1 MSKNGSNWVRLALNR
16 VQIWIQSYN
25 VLNKPDLNPTRP
37 TFGSGWAL
45 RVQNQVELG
54 RVGPQGQNSDR
65 VGQVHLAAPVIQ
77 SSLQPKLYKCNSSR
91 LHLPH
96 QTDRQTDRQESR
108 NPRCDEGF
116 KVCSVSNRFSATLM
130 DNPAGAT
137 ARCRRQCGGVDGKFA
152 FFPSSSKVAGTR
164 KAGDLSE

>member
-1 MSKNGSNWVRLALNR
+1 M
-16 VQIWIQSYN
+16 
-25 VLNKPDLNPTRP
+25 
-37 TFGSGWAL
+37 
-45 RVQNQVELG
+45 G

-164 KAGDLSE
+164 KAGDRDSNRGGWIKKFINQKLSSGLCWVVGAAEKKKSQLP

>member
-1 MSKNGSNWVRLALNR
+1 MINTLGPTLNSP
-16 VQIWIQSYN
+16 VKILLIQ
-25 VLNKPDLNPTRP
+25 
-37 TFGSGWAL
+37 
-45 RVQNQVELG
+45 
-54 RVGPQGQNSDR
+54 
-65 VGQVHLAAPVIQ
+65 
-77 SSLQPKLYKCNSSR
+77 KLYNCNFPK

-137 ARCRRQCGGVDGKFA
+137 AARRDGGAGGSA
-152 FFPSSSKVAGTR
+152 AAWTESLCSSLHHPK
-164 KAGDLSE
+164 